1 MNLKVIAKYFM
12 IIYALLVLSGVPIGY
27 IMADIDPTGKNVPS
41 WLVAYKYLAVFFI
54 SCICFYFFIRTQG
67 NKPLVHGFIIILL
80 VSGVSSVVDYLIYS
94 EFDLFGFLPDFSIIA
109 FSLFVCF
116 GLSILRR

>member
-41 WLVAYKYLAVFFI
+41 WLVAYKYLAVF
-54 SCICFYFFIRTQG
+54 
-67 NKPLVHGFIIILL
+67 LL
-80 VSGVSSVVDYLIYS
+80 VVYVFI
-94 EFDLFGFLPDFSIIA
+94 FL
-109 FSLFVCF
+109 
-116 GLSILRR
+116 